1 MSEELIAS
9 QNEAGA
15 EGAASLQDAK
25 ARIPRNVFFNFAGY
39 AVNILVTFLIAPVVV
54 HRLGETTYGVW
65 GLISEILGYSFL
77 LDFGIRIAV
86 TRYVGRHLALHE
98 PRQINTILTTGLAFT
113 AVSAALA
120 LAGGGVVA
128 YFLPQLFA
136 IPPQLAADA
145 RLAVLL
151 TAVAFAVSFPG
162 SLFTGCVAALS
173 RYDLLNIRNV
183 GPNVL
188 RGLLL
193 WFFLYRG
200 YGLVAVAAISAATF
214 VLCYVL
220 DLFFASRHL
229 PDFKIGREFLDGAT
243 LRTLL
248 NFSFYAF
255 VLTISWRLLFM
266 TDNIVVGFVLGP
278 AAVTYYSV
286 GMNVANLMRTS
297 LGNISNMFAPLA
309 SQMDALSHKDSL
321 RSLLIRGSRICL
333 LYALP
338 GVGGLVVLGPSFL
351 GFWMGET
358 FANRSGPVLVVLA
371 LEVACFALSSAYGQV
386 LYGMNRH
393 KVNAWLSLAQAAT
406 NFALSAI
413 LIRWMGAVGVAWGT
427 LIPAVFVEG
436 AILPAYTASVL
447 DVSVARY
454 YLKSVMPPVLAA
466 IPYTLWLL
474 FLRSQGFIRG
484 YPSLA
489 LAVCSGLIVYALP
502 AWHFAL
508 DGEDRDLV
516 RRSFANVKSAVAVVW
531 PARVGPRTV
540 AVTKDQSPVQT
551 PVAVE
556 VPPTASPTSSGERP
570 AKLHILTVARYPLG
584 GIRTYLKYTYG
595 RFDPA
600 KYRFTIA
607 ASRFPEGSLIPHD
620 LSGFEVDLQESDEAS
635 GNLGLMR
642 LTHKALRR
650 SHVDLIHSQGLTA
663 GLVAIL
669 ANWRL
674 RRPHVIT
681 PHEVVREDQ
690 FPGFWGSLKRR
701 LMAMVLSRADLIV
714 CVTEDARENFRK
726 FLPWFPVKKL
736 VVVPNGIDTLP
747 FAETAERRRQRAA
760 EVRPPDSPFTFAFF
774 GRFMPAKGFDILTD
788 AVAELARSGGPA
800 RPFRVLAVNRGDRI
814 GRYKAEVSRRGL
826 DVFFEFPGFTPS
838 VTDVLARV
846 DAVVVPSRWETGPLL
861 PMEAMVAGCPLITS
875 DCIGLREVVRGT
887 PALVASAGDPNSL
900 AKQMKT
906 AMDHEAELRAV
917 FCDFASV
924 ARDRFDVR
932 RSAATMEQI
941 FSRLATSKSR
951 DVRHMQTRMVVATKQ
966 SRRGREAGDGDL

>member
-1 MSEELIAS
+1 VREDSTAFLK
-9 QNEAGA
+9 EAGT
-15 EGAASLQDAK
+15 ETAASLQDAK
-25 ARIPRNVFFNFAGY
+25 ARIPRNIVYNFAGY
-39 AVNILVTFLIAPVVV
+39 AINILVAFLIAPVVV
-54 HRLGETTYGVW
+54 HRLGETAYGVW
-65 GLISEILGYSFL
+65 GLIGQIIGYSFL
-77 LDFGIRIAV
+77 FDFGIRIAV

-98 PRQINTILTTGLAFT
+98 PRQINRVLTTGLAFSV
-113 AVSAALA
+113 ASAALA
-120 LAGGGVVA
+120 LAGGGIVA

-136 IPPQLAADA
+136 IPPHLVADA
-145 RLAVLL
+145 RIAVLL
-151 TAVAFAVSFPG
+151 TSVAFATSFPG

-229 PDFKIGREFLDGAT
+229 PDFKIGREFLDAAT

-286 GMNVANLMRTS
+286 GMSLVDLLRGS
-297 LGNISNMFAPLA
+297 LGSISNIFAPLA
-309 SQMDALSHKDSL
+309 SQMDALRQKDSL
-321 RSLLIRGSRICL
+321 RNILFRGSRICL

-338 GVGGLVVLGPSFL
+338 GVGALVVVGPSFL
-351 GFWMGET
+351 GFWMGEA
-358 FANRSGPVLVVLA
+358 FVNRSGPVVIVLA
-371 LEVACFALSSAYGQV
+371 VEVACFALSSVSGQV

-393 KVNAWLSLAQAAT
+393 KANAWLSMGQAAA
-406 NFALSAI
+406 NLSLSAI
-413 LIRWMGAVGVAWGT
+413 LIRWMGPVGVAWGT
-427 LIPAVFVEG
+427 LMPALIVEG
-436 AILPAYTASVL
+436 IILPAYTARVL
-447 DVSVARY
+447 EVSLRRY
-454 YLKSVMPPVLAA
+454 YLQAALRPVLAA
-466 IPYTLWLL
+466 VPYVFWLW
-474 FLRSQGFIRG
+474 FLRAEGLIRG
-484 YPSLA
+484 YPSLV
-489 LAVCSGLIVYALP
+489 LAVCSGLIVYGLL
-502 AWHFAL
+502 AWQFAL
-508 DGEDRDLV
+508 NSEDREIG
-516 RRSFANVKSAVAVVW
+516 RRWFANFKSAVMGAG
-531 PARVGPRTV
+531 PA
-540 AVTKDQSPVQT
+540 QL
-551 PVAVE
+551 
-556 VPPTASPTSSGERP
+556 VPPPAAIEAPSLGSPDSARERS

-595 RFDPA
+595 HFDRG

-607 ASRFPEGSLIPHD
+607 ASQFPEGSLIPRD
-620 LSGFEVDLQESDEAS
+620 LSGFEVDLHESDEAS
-635 GNLGLMR
+635 GSLGLMR
-642 LTHKALRR
+642 LTHKALRSSR
-650 SHVDLIHSQGLTA
+650 VDLIHSQGWTA
-663 GLVAIL
+663 GLLAIL

-681 PHEVVREDQ
+681 PHEVFREDQ
-690 FPGFWGSLKRR
+690 FAGFWGSLKRR
-701 LMAMVLSRADLIV
+701 LMTMVLSRADLIV
-714 CVTEDARENFRK
+714 CVTEDARENFHK
-726 FLPWFPVKKL
+726 FLPWFPAEKL
-736 VVVPNGIDTLP
+736 TVVPNGIDTQP

-788 AVAELARSGGPA
+788 AVAELAQSGGAA

-826 DVFFEFPGFTPS
+826 DAFFEFPGFTPS
-838 VTDVLARV
+838 VTDVLAHV

-861 PMEAMVAGCPLITS
+861 PMEAMVAGCPLIAS

-887 PALVASAGDPNSL
+887 PALVASAGDPHSL
-900 AKQMKT
+900 AQQMKT
-906 AMDHEAELRAV
+906 AMDHEAELRAAC
-917 FCDFASV
+917 CDFASV
-924 ARDRFDVR
+924 AQDRFDVR
-932 RSAATMEQI
+932 HSAATMEQI

-951 DVRHMQTRMVVATKQ
+951 DVRQMQTQMVVANKQ

>member
-9 QNEAGA
+9 QNEAGG

-54 HRLGETTYGVW
+54 HRLGETAYGVW
-65 GLISEILGYSFL
+65 GLIGQIIGYSFL

-86 TRYVGRHLALHE
+86 TRYVGRHLALRE
-98 PRQINTILTTGLAFT
+98 PRQINTVLTTGLAFT

-136 IPPQLAADA
+136 IPPHLVADA
-145 RLAVLL
+145 RIAVLL
-151 TAVAFAVSFPG
+151 TSVAFAASFPG

-188 RGLLL
+188 RALLL

-200 YGLVAVAAISAATF
+200 HGLLAVAVISGFSF
-214 VLCYVL
+214 VLTYVL

-229 PDFKIGREFLDGAT
+229 PDFKIGWQFFDAAT

-278 AAVTYYSV
+278 AAVTFYSV
-286 GMNVANLMRTS
+286 GMSLADLLRGS
-297 LGNISNMFAPLA
+297 LGNISNIFAPLA
-309 SQMDALSHKDSL
+309 SQMDALSQKDSL
-321 RSLLIRGSRICL
+321 RNILFRGSRICL
-333 LYALP
+333 LFALA
-338 GVGGLVVLGPSFL
+338 GGGALVVAGPSFL
-351 GFWMGET
+351 GFWMGEA
-358 FANRSGPVLVVLA
+358 FVSRSGPVVIVLT
-371 LEVACFALSSAYGQV
+371 LEVACFALSSVSGQV

-393 KVNAWLSLAQAAT
+393 PTNAWLSLAQAAT

-427 LIPAVFVEG
+427 LIPALLVEG

-447 DVSVARY
+447 EVSLRRY
-454 YLKSVMPPVLAA
+454 YLQAALRPVLVA
-466 IPYTLWLL
+466 IPYVLWLW
-474 FLRSQGFIRG
+474 FLRAEGLIRG

-489 LAVCSGLIVYALP
+489 LAVCSGLIVYGLL
-502 AWHFAL
+502 AWQFAL
-508 DGEDRDLV
+508 DREDKEIA
-516 RRSFANVKSAVAVVW
+516 RRWFADFKSAVAGGGRAWVV
-531 PARVGPRTV
+531 PP
-540 AVTKDQSPVQT
+540 
-551 PVAVE
+551 PVAGE
-556 VPPTASPTSSGERP
+556 VPSTASPTSSSER
-570 AKLHILTVARYPLG
+570 ATKLHILTVARYPLG
-584 GIRTYLKYTYG
+584 GIRTYLKYVYG
-595 RFDPA
+595 HFDPG
-600 KYRFTIA
+600 KYRFTVV
-607 ASRFPEGSLIPHD
+607 ASRFPEGALIPRD
-620 LSGFEVDLQESDEAS
+620 LAGFEVDLRESDEAS
-635 GNLGLMR
+635 GNRGLLR
-642 LTHKALRR
+642 LTREALRR
-650 SHVDLIHSQGLTA
+650 SRVDLIHSQGWTA
-663 GLVAIL
+663 GLLAIL

-681 PHEVVREDQ
+681 PHEVFRADQ

-726 FLPWFPVKKL
+726 FLPWFPAEKL
-736 VVVPNGIDTLP
+736 TVVPNGIDTLP
-747 FAETAERRRQRAA
+747 FVEIAERRRQRTA
-760 EVRPPDSPFTFAFF
+760 EVRRPDSPFTFAFF

-788 AVAELARSGGPA
+788 AVPELAHRGGPA
-800 RPFRVLAVNRGDRI
+800 RPFRILAVNRGDRI

-826 DVFFEFPGFTPS
+826 DAFFEFPGFTPS

-861 PMEAMVAGCPLITS
+861 PMEAMVAGCPLIAS
-875 DCIGLREVVRGT
+875 DCVGLREVVRGT
-887 PALVASAGDPNSL
+887 PALVASAGDPTSL
-900 AKQMKT
+900 AHQMKT
-906 AMDHEAELRAV
+906 AMDHEVELRAAC
-917 FCDFASV
+917 CDFASV
-924 ARDRFDVR
+924 AQDRFDVR

-951 DVRHMQTRMVVATKQ
+951 DVRPMQAQMVVASKQ
-966 SRRGREAGDGDL
+966 PRRGREAGDGDL